1 MDSHDEPEKTPT
13 STINKAEI
21 NKYRRNASSEFDTST
36 WLGKIT
42 WHPRFESF
50 IITVICLNAITIG
63 VEIELMDPVTLDTPK
78 VLDDLE
84 YFFFVIFGGEIL
96 MRVWCTNPRKSFI
109 TGTMKWWNAL
119 DSILVLMMILS
130 LFVLTSK
137 TIVNIESNEVEDGD
151 AFDPKKLTTLRLL
164 RLVRLTRLFRMFP
177 ELGIVVKSMAAAARS
192 VSSMFI
198 IIIFIMYIW
207 SIILTQ
213 WAKTG
218 HLIDED
224 RYENFFDGIG
234 YSMLTLMQMLV
245 FDDTFALIRVVE
257 VDSLFI
263 AILILIFICV
273 GSFTCLN
280 MLIGV
285 ICEIVSNTNQ
295 DEMEKIKRAEIELLF
310 QKLDADCS
318 GTITR
323 QELIDANLKSG
334 TIIRK
339 MIGIDFKLLLTAFD
353 IVDKDEQG
361 VLDRNI
367 FIQMIFKLLHPPE
380 TQDVLLIL
388 RKLTKLGDYLGLNL
402 ACTESEFN
410 MQRDSL
416 SPICS
421 TESEFNMQRD
431 SLDDDNENVMS
442 DSVKS
447 PIKGEIQKNRRMLR
461 GSSSAAFAGKDPF
474 MTLGGQIEDL
484 GSLIKRAL
492 GDKYVDLGDP
502 SFPVSGGARGR
513 GTTMENNSINLMAV
527 NDRVT
532 ELEHRVEALSGTTPQ
547 KPSIVKFTHE
557 VSDEEGDEEGTPI
570 IGITAIIEG
579 NEEDQY
585 DSASSQQRRLS
596 PELRKANGDGDGAT
610 TPTTI

>member
-1 MDSHDEPEKTPT
+1 MDSHDEPEKPPAA
-13 STINKAEI
+13 KEEM
-21 NKYRRNASSEFDTST
+21 NKYRRTSSSEFDTST
-36 WLGKIT
+36 WLGWIT
-42 WHPRFESF
+42 WHQRFETF

-63 VEIELMDPVTLDTPK
+63 VEIELMDSVTLATPK

-96 MRVWCTNPRKSFI
+96 MRLWCTKPRILFI
-109 TGTMKWWNAL
+109 TGTMKWWNGL

-137 TIVNIESNEVEDGD
+137 TIVNGGSNGHEEGSGG
-151 AFDPKKLTTLRLL
+151 FDPKKLTTLRLL

-198 IIIFIMYIW
+198 IIIFIMYVW

-213 WAKTG
+213 WAKSG
-218 HLIDED
+218 LYVDEE
-224 RYENFFDGIG
+224 RYQNFFDGIG

-245 FDDTFALIRVVE
+245 FDDTFDLIRVVE
-257 VDSLFI
+257 KDSLVV
-263 AILILIFICV
+263 AILILIFICL

-285 ICEIVSNTNQ
+285 ICEIVSRTNQ

-353 IVDKDEQG
+353 IVDKDENG
-361 VLDRNI
+361 VLERNV
-367 FIQMIFKLLHPPE
+367 FIEMIFKLLHPPE

-410 MQRDSL
+410 MQTF
-416 SPICS
+416 P
-421 TESEFNMQRD
+421 
-431 SLDDDNENVMS
+431 LDDDDKENERTDAVMM
-442 DSVKS
+442 S
-447 PIKGEIQKNRRMLR
+447 PIKGSNNFKNKR
-461 GSSSAAFAGKDPF
+461 GLIRGASSVVTGQDPF
-474 MTLGGQIEDL
+474 LKLGDKIQDL

-492 GDKYVDLGDP
+492 GDKYVDLDD
-502 SFPVSGGARGR
+502 SFPGSRGERGR
-513 GTTMENNSINLMAV
+513 GTTMETNAINLMTV

-532 ELEHRVEALSGTTPQ
+532 EMENRVEALSGNLANPQ
-547 KPSIVKFTHE
+547 KPSTVKFTFE
-557 VSDEEGDEEGTPI
+557 K
-570 IGITAIIEG
+570 
-579 NEEDQY
+579 EDQY
-585 DSASSQQRRLS
+585 DSSSSLRRPS
-596 PELRKANGDGDGAT
+596 PELRKPNGDGDGAD